1 MPGNRSPNLWIARR
15 AKVQAGVKVGS
26 MRVANNFKIC
36 KRSNNSDDPVRARNK
51 LRWAYDKVKID
62 PESGLEINEGKID
75 FDCRK
80 AFTMFRVSAGMLISD
95 VIFVAM

>member
-1 MPGNRSPNLWIARR
+1 MLIARR
-15 AKVQAGVKVGS
+15 SKVQAALTVGR
-26 MRVANNFKIC
+26 MRVAKDCKIC
-36 KRSNNSDDPVRARNK
+36 KRSNNTDDPCRARKK

-75 FDCRK
+75 FYCRK